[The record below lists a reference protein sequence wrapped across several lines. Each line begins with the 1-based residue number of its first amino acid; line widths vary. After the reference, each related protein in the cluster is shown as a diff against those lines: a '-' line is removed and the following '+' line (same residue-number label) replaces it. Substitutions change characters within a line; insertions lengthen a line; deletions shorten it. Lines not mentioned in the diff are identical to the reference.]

1 MKDSLFAVP
10 VILGTVGKNL
20 GHYISGELLKL
31 VHSEACINRNV
42 CTLRDQRSASL
53 LFGKE

>member
-42 CTLRDQRSASL
+42 CALRDQRSASL